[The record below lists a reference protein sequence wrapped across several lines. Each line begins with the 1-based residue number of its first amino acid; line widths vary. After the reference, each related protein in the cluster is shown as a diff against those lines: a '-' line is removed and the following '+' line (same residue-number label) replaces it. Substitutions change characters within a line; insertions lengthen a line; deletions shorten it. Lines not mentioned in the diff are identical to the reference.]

1 MQYSQYLDMHFSFV
15 VYHMKSTGWVHI
27 SDEDSKD
34 LHYAYQADKE
44 ADKAKPSTS
53 S

>member
-1 MQYSQYLDMHFSFV
+1 MSEYIFFT

-34 LHYAYQADKE
+34 LHYAYQNEKD
-44 ADKAKPSTS
+44 SQSHTS
-53 S
+53 

>member
-1 MQYSQYLDMHFSFV
+1 
-15 VYHMKSTGWVHI
+15 MKSTGWVHI

-34 LHYAYQADKE
+34 LHYAYHAEKP
-44 ADKAKPSTS
+44 AKPSTS

>member
-1 MQYSQYLDMHFSFV
+1 MPNKFKFHFT

-27 SDEDSKD
+27 SDEDCKN
-34 LHYAYQADKE
+34 LHYTYQAE
-44 ADKAKPSTS
+44 KAEKAVEQPSTS